1 MLGDYPNADD
11 LRRQYVQNA
20 DLMRRIEASVMEDQL
35 IDWIVGQAMVL
46 EIPSTFS
53 DITLFGKG
61 PAA

>member
-1 MLGDYPNADD
+1 
-11 LRRQYVQNA
+11 
-20 DLMRRIEASVMEDQL
+20 
-35 IDWIVGQAMVL
+35 VGQAKVL

>member
-1 MLGDYPNADD
+1 MC
-11 LRRQYVQNA
+11 
-20 DLMRRIEASVMEDQL
+20 RIEASVMEDQL
-35 IDWIVGQAMVL
+35 VDWIVGQAMVL